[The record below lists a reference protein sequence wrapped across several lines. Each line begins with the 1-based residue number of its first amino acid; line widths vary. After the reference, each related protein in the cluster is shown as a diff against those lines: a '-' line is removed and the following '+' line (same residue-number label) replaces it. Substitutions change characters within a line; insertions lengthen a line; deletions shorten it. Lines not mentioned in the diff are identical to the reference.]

1 MEIITTMDVSKR
13 MDKLNC
19 YALGF
24 LRARYYVRGI
34 ADTPP
39 TCRALTRYTGRQD
52 LHG

>member
-24 LRARYYVRGI
+24 LRARYYVRDI

-39 TCRALTRYTGRQD
+39 DVSCID
-52 LHG
+52 PLHG